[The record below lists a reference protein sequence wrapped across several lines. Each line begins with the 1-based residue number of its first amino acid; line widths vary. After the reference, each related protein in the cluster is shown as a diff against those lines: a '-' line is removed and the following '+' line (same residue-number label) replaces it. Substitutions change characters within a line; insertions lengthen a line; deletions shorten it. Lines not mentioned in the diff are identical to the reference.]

1 MIDRPLNLKRYEKY
15 DVVRHYRTEEIF
27 VVLGERWRSELLSL
41 LNPKT
46 GERVL
51 YHPRFLDPC
60 NEAML
65 VLAAGHA
72 L

>member
-1 MIDRPLNLKRYEKY
+1 MINRPLNLKRFKKY
-15 DVVRHYRTEEIF
+15 DVVRYYRSDEVY
-27 VVLGERWRSELLSL
+27 VVLGGRWRSELLTL

-51 YHPRFLDPC
+51 YHPRFLDPV

-72 L
+72 V